1 MPAAN
6 QIVSFDKGYVP
17 DPSEPLFTS
26 IFQQYERV
34 LVESLI
40 TSFGLDFIIKD
51 QHGGD
56 VDTIHNVRE
65 IDRDPQMKY
74 KNAKNQ
80 AAYENRG
87 AYNYLQYH
95 DKNPDYQAMKR
106 DTKKEFQSSGVPIKD
121 AYTGEKVYF
130 YSKGAAKNNSDK
142 QASIDHVQTAHTIHN
157 DRGRVLAGLSGEE
170 LANSP
175 DNLVFTNASLNSSMG
190 STKESAVLVDVAQCI
205 KKYPELTDEERASIT
220 NIANEKGAGGKV
232 DVLALIGQQSNL
244 SNELKKKIGLD
255 NKLCV
260 DISACAKM
268 LQLEEKDKDFEELKK
283 LNTDKNG
290 QANIFDIITSK
301 NISSDTKRKIQNSL
315 KEPVDIPRYI
325 ELHPE
330 LDDRTKAGLMRSYKI
345 SVASYEAKL
354 RKKYYTSP
362 EFRKDMTYAAVKVG
376 AGMGLRQALG
386 FVFAEIWF
394 SVEDEWKKLNSQD
407 ADLTEYLEAIVH
419 GIEAGIRRAKE
430 KYPELCSRFLSG
442 ATAGVLSSVTTTLCN
457 IFFTTAKSTVRIIR
471 QSYASLVEAMK
482 VLFIN
487 PDDYEFGD
495 RMRAVV
501 KVLSVGA
508 SVTVGVL
515 VGDALE
521 RTPLSTLGETG
532 EIVKNFC
539 EAFATG
545 IMSCTLLM
553 YLDRSKTMNALVKCL
568 NNIHTMETE
577 LNYYR
582 EYAAYFERYA
592 AELMQIDIE
601 RFEQETGA
609 FNEIANKLDK
619 IQTPAELNLTLR
631 QAFAARKLPLP
642 WEGFE
647 DFDAFM
653 CDEHAHLVFQ

>member
-56 VDTIHNVRE
+56 VDTIHNVRK
-65 IDRDPQMKY
+65 IGVDDKMTY
-74 KNAKNQ
+74 KSAKNQ
-80 AAYENRG
+80 QNYENRG
-87 AYNYLQYH
+87 QYDRVAYH
-95 DKNPDYQAMKR
+95 
-106 DTKKEFQSSGVPIKD
+106 KD
-121 AYTGEKVYF
+121 QRYAGTVKT
-130 YSKGAAKNNSDK
+130 AKNEFDQHGTKIADTYVPGNQVIPRMEK
-142 QASIDHVQTAHTIHN
+142 NIPRGQQGQLDHVMSAEEIHN
-157 DRGRVLAGLSGEE
+157 DRGRVLSGMDGLD
-170 LANSP
+170 LANRP
-175 DNLVFTNASLNSSMG
+175 ENLRYTNAALNRNMSNMS
-190 STKESAVLVDVAQCI
+190 VDE
-205 KKYPELTDEERASIT
+205 Y
-220 NIANEKGAGGKV
+220 IAWCEANPSKV
-232 DVLALIGQQSNL
+232 DWNGKKGEPLPEEVKERLRAEYQRAKKDYDAQLA
-244 SNELKKKIGLD
+244 
-255 NKLCV
+255 
-260 DISACAKM
+260 
-268 LQLEEKDKDFEELKK
+268 
-283 LNTDKNG
+283 
-290 QANIFDIITSK
+290 
-301 NISSDTKRKIQNSL
+301 
-315 KEPVDIPRYI
+315 
-325 ELHPE
+325 
-330 LDDRTKAGLMRSYKI
+330 RT
-345 SVASYEAKL
+345 
-354 RKKYYTSP
+354 YYTSVQ
-362 EFRKDMTYAAVKVG
+362 FRKDMTYAAVKVG
-376 AGMGLRQALG
+376 AGMGLRQVLG

-394 SVEDEWKKLNSQD
+394 SVKDEWKKLNDQETG
-407 ADLTEYLEAIVH
+407 LTEYLEAIVR
-419 GIEAGIRRAKE
+419 GIETGIKKAKE
-430 KYPELCSRFLSG
+430 KYPELCSRFLNG
-442 ATAGVLSSVTTTLCN
+442 ATAGVLASVTTTLCN

-471 QSYASLVEAMK
+471 QSYASFVEAMK

-495 RMRAVV
+495 RMCAVV

-515 VGDALE
+515 VGDALA
-521 RTPLSTLGETG
+521 RTPLSSLGETG

-568 NNIHTMETE
+568 NNVHTMETE

>member
-1 MPAAN
+1 M
-6 QIVSFDKGYVP
+6 K
-17 DPSEPLFTS
+17 
-26 IFQQYERV
+26 ER
-34 LVESLI
+34 LRAEYQRAK
-40 TSFGLDFIIKD
+40 KD
-51 QHGGD
+51 
-56 VDTIHNVRE
+56 
-65 IDRDPQMKY
+65 Y
-74 KNAKNQ
+74 
-80 AAYENRG
+80 
-87 AYNYLQYH
+87 
-95 DKNPDYQAMKR
+95 
-106 DTKKEFQSSGVPIKD
+106 D
-121 AYTGEKVYF
+121 A
-130 YSKGAAKNNSDK
+130 
-142 QASIDHVQTAHTIHN
+142 Q
-157 DRGRVLAGLSGEE
+157 LA
-170 LANSP
+170 
-175 DNLVFTNASLNSSMG
+175 
-190 STKESAVLVDVAQCI
+190 
-205 KKYPELTDEERASIT
+205 
-220 NIANEKGAGGKV
+220 
-232 DVLALIGQQSNL
+232 
-244 SNELKKKIGLD
+244 
-255 NKLCV
+255 
-260 DISACAKM
+260 
-268 LQLEEKDKDFEELKK
+268 
-283 LNTDKNG
+283 
-290 QANIFDIITSK
+290 
-301 NISSDTKRKIQNSL
+301 
-315 KEPVDIPRYI
+315 
-325 ELHPE
+325 
-330 LDDRTKAGLMRSYKI
+330 RT
-345 SVASYEAKL
+345 
-354 RKKYYTSP
+354 YYTSVQ
-362 EFRKDMTYAAVKVG
+362 FRKDMTYAAVKVG
-376 AGMGLRQALG
+376 AGMGLRQVLG

-394 SVEDEWKKLNSQD
+394 SVKDEWKKLNDQETG
-407 ADLTEYLEAIVH
+407 LTEYLEAIVR
-419 GIEAGIRRAKE
+419 GIETGIKKAKE
-430 KYPELCSRFLSG
+430 KYPELCSRFLNG
-442 ATAGVLSSVTTTLCN
+442 ATAGVLASVTTTLCN

-471 QSYASLVEAMK
+471 QSYASFVEAMK

-515 VGDALE
+515 VGDALA
-521 RTPLSTLGETG
+521 RTPLSSLGETG

-568 NNIHTMETE
+568 NNVHTMETE

>member
-56 VDTIHNVRE
+56 VDTIHNVRK
-65 IDRDPQMKY
+65 IGVDDKMTY
-74 KNAKNQ
+74 KSAKNQ
-80 AAYENRG
+80 QNYENRG
-87 AYNYLQYH
+87 QYDRVAYH
-95 DKNPDYQAMKR
+95 
-106 DTKKEFQSSGVPIKD
+106 KD
-121 AYTGEKVYF
+121 QRYAGTVKT
-130 YSKGAAKNNSDK
+130 AKNEFDQHGTKIADTYVPGNQVIPRMEK
-142 QASIDHVQTAHTIHN
+142 NIPRGQQGQLDHVMSAEEIHN
-157 DRGRVLAGLSGEE
+157 DRGRVLSGMDGLD
-170 LANSP
+170 LANRP
-175 DNLVFTNASLNSSMG
+175 ENLRYTNAALNRNMSNMS
-190 STKESAVLVDVAQCI
+190 VDE
-205 KKYPELTDEERASIT
+205 Y
-220 NIANEKGAGGKV
+220 IAWCEANPSKV
-232 DVLALIGQQSNL
+232 DWNGKKGEPLPEEVKERLRAEYQRAKKDYDAQLA
-244 SNELKKKIGLD
+244 
-255 NKLCV
+255 
-260 DISACAKM
+260 
-268 LQLEEKDKDFEELKK
+268 
-283 LNTDKNG
+283 
-290 QANIFDIITSK
+290 
-301 NISSDTKRKIQNSL
+301 
-315 KEPVDIPRYI
+315 
-325 ELHPE
+325 
-330 LDDRTKAGLMRSYKI
+330 RT
-345 SVASYEAKL
+345 
-354 RKKYYTSP
+354 YYTSVQ
-362 EFRKDMTYAAVKVG
+362 FRKDMTYAAVKVG
-376 AGMGLRQALG
+376 AGMGLRQVLG

-394 SVEDEWKKLNSQD
+394 SVKDEWKKLNDQETG
-407 ADLTEYLEAIVH
+407 LTEYLEAIVR
-419 GIEAGIRRAKE
+419 GIETGIKKAKE
-430 KYPELCSRFLSG
+430 KYPELCSRFLNG
-442 ATAGVLSSVTTTLCN
+442 ATAGVLASVTTTLCN

-515 VGDALE
+515 VGDALA
-521 RTPLSTLGETG
+521 RTPLSSLGETG

-568 NNIHTMETE
+568 NNVHTMETE

>member
-56 VDTIHNVRE
+56 VDTIHNVRK
-65 IDRDPQMKY
+65 IGVDDKMTY
-74 KNAKNQ
+74 KSAKNQ
-80 AAYENRG
+80 QNYENRG
-87 AYNYLQYH
+87 QYDRVAYH
-95 DKNPDYQAMKR
+95 
-106 DTKKEFQSSGVPIKD
+106 KD
-121 AYTGEKVYF
+121 QRYAGTVKT
-130 YSKGAAKNNSDK
+130 AKNEFDQHGTKIADTYVPGNQVIPRMEK
-142 QASIDHVQTAHTIHN
+142 NIPRGQQGQLDHVMSAEEIHN
-157 DRGRVLAGLSGEE
+157 DRGRVLSGMDGLD
-170 LANSP
+170 LANRP
-175 DNLVFTNASLNSSMG
+175 ENLRYTNAALNRNMSNMS
-190 STKESAVLVDVAQCI
+190 VDE
-205 KKYPELTDEERASIT
+205 Y
-220 NIANEKGAGGKV
+220 IAWCEANPSKV
-232 DVLALIGQQSNL
+232 DWNGKKGEPLPEEVKERLRAEYQRAKKDYDAQLA
-244 SNELKKKIGLD
+244 
-255 NKLCV
+255 
-260 DISACAKM
+260 
-268 LQLEEKDKDFEELKK
+268 
-283 LNTDKNG
+283 
-290 QANIFDIITSK
+290 
-301 NISSDTKRKIQNSL
+301 
-315 KEPVDIPRYI
+315 
-325 ELHPE
+325 
-330 LDDRTKAGLMRSYKI
+330 RT
-345 SVASYEAKL
+345 
-354 RKKYYTSP
+354 YYTSVQ
-362 EFRKDMTYAAVKVG
+362 FRKDMTYAAVKVG
-376 AGMGLRQALG
+376 AGMGLRQVLG

-394 SVEDEWKKLNSQD
+394 SVKDEWKKLNDQETG
-407 ADLTEYLEAIVH
+407 LTEYLEAIVR
-419 GIEAGIRRAKE
+419 GIETGIKKAKE
-430 KYPELCSRFLSG
+430 KYPELCSRFLNG
-442 ATAGVLSSVTTTLCN
+442 ATAGVLASVTTTLCN

-495 RMRAVV
+495 RMCAVV

-515 VGDALE
+515 VGDALA
-521 RTPLSTLGETG
+521 RTPLSSLGETG

-553 YLDRSKTMNALVKCL
+553 YLDRSKTMNALVNCL
-568 NNIHTMETE
+568 NNVHTMETE

>member
-56 VDTIHNVRE
+56 VDTIHNVRK
-65 IDRDPQMKY
+65 IGVDDKMTY
-74 KNAKNQ
+74 KSAKNQ
-80 AAYENRG
+80 QNYENRG
-87 AYNYLQYH
+87 QYDRVAYH
-95 DKNPDYQAMKR
+95 
-106 DTKKEFQSSGVPIKD
+106 KD
-121 AYTGEKVYF
+121 QRYAGTVKT
-130 YSKGAAKNNSDK
+130 AKNEFDQHGTKIADTYVPGNQVIPRMEK
-142 QASIDHVQTAHTIHN
+142 NIPRGQQGQLDHVMSAEEIHN
-157 DRGRVLAGLSGEE
+157 DRGRVLSGMDGLD
-170 LANSP
+170 LANRP
-175 DNLVFTNASLNSSMG
+175 ENLRYTNAALNRNMSNMS
-190 STKESAVLVDVAQCI
+190 VDE
-205 KKYPELTDEERASIT
+205 Y
-220 NIANEKGAGGKV
+220 IAWCEANPSKV
-232 DVLALIGQQSNL
+232 DWNGKKGEPLPEEVKERLRAEYQRAKKDYDAQLA
-244 SNELKKKIGLD
+244 
-255 NKLCV
+255 
-260 DISACAKM
+260 
-268 LQLEEKDKDFEELKK
+268 
-283 LNTDKNG
+283 
-290 QANIFDIITSK
+290 
-301 NISSDTKRKIQNSL
+301 
-315 KEPVDIPRYI
+315 
-325 ELHPE
+325 
-330 LDDRTKAGLMRSYKI
+330 RT
-345 SVASYEAKL
+345 
-354 RKKYYTSP
+354 YYTSVQ
-362 EFRKDMTYAAVKVG
+362 FRKDMTYAAVKVG
-376 AGMGLRQALG
+376 AGMGLRQVLG

-394 SVEDEWKKLNSQD
+394 SVKDEWKKLNDQETG
-407 ADLTEYLEAIVH
+407 LTEYLEAIVR
-419 GIEAGIRRAKE
+419 GIETGIKKAKE
-430 KYPELCSRFLSG
+430 KYPELCSRFLNG
-442 ATAGVLSSVTTTLCN
+442 ATAGVLASVTTTLCN

-495 RMRAVV
+495 RMCAVV

-515 VGDALE
+515 VGDALA
-521 RTPLSTLGETG
+521 RTPLSSLGETG

-568 NNIHTMETE
+568 NNVHTMETE